1 MCRWHMTDE
10 NKYRPERFLKMMQ
23 LFLKVT
29 KVDSVK
35 GSTFVVMDKNSAQ
48 AKLYVRYLGFILP
61 DGMLDFFELVWMETM
76 SLTAR
81 EAKKEVAYTG
91 ILHIHLID
99 GELYR

>member
-1 MCRWHMTDE
+1 M
-10 NKYRPERFLKMMQ
+10 
-23 LFLKVT
+23 KVT

-35 GSTFVVMDKNSAQ
+35 GSTFVVMDKSTAQ
-48 AKLYVRYLGFILP
+48 AMLYERYLGFILP
-61 DGMLDFFELVWMETM
+61 EGMLDFFELVWMETM

-99 GELYR
+99 RELYR

>member
-1 MCRWHMTDE
+1 M
-10 NKYRPERFLKMMQ
+10 
-23 LFLKVT
+23 KVT

-48 AKLYVRYLGFILP
+48 AKLYMHYPGFILP
-61 DGMLDFFELVWMETM
+61 DGMLDFSNWWMETM
-76 SLTAR
+76 SLTAM
-81 EAKKEVAYTG
+81 EAKKEVAHTG

>member
-1 MCRWHMTDE
+1 M
-10 NKYRPERFLKMMQ
+10 
-23 LFLKVT
+23 KVT

-35 GSTFVVMDKNSAQ
+35 GSTFVVMDKSTAQ
-48 AKLYVRYLGFILP
+48 AMLYERYLGFILP
-61 DGMLDFFELVWMETM
+61 EAMLDFFELVWMETM

-81 EAKKEVAYTG
+81 EAKKEVAHTG

>member
-1 MCRWHMTDE
+1 M
-10 NKYRPERFLKMMQ
+10 
-23 LFLKVT
+23 
-29 KVDSVK
+29 
-35 GSTFVVMDKNSAQ
+35 
-48 AKLYVRYLGFILP
+48 LYVHYLGFILP

>member
-1 MCRWHMTDE
+1 M
-10 NKYRPERFLKMMQ
+10 
-23 LFLKVT
+23 
-29 KVDSVK
+29 
-35 GSTFVVMDKNSAQ
+35 
-48 AKLYVRYLGFILP
+48 LYERYLGFILP

-99 GELYR
+99 GKLYR

>member
-1 MCRWHMTDE
+1 M
-10 NKYRPERFLKMMQ
+10 
-23 LFLKVT
+23 KVT

-35 GSTFVVMDKNSAQ
+35 GSTFVVMDKSTAQ
-48 AKLYVRYLGFILP
+48 AMLYERYLGFILP

-76 SLTAR
+76 SLTAM

-91 ILHIHLID
+91 MPHIHLID

>member
-1 MCRWHMTDE
+1 M
-10 NKYRPERFLKMMQ
+10 
-23 LFLKVT
+23 
-29 KVDSVK
+29 
-35 GSTFVVMDKNSAQ
+35 
-48 AKLYVRYLGFILP
+48 LYERYLGFILP
-61 DGMLDFFELVWMETM
+61 EGMLDFFELVWMETM

>member
-1 MCRWHMTDE
+1 M
-10 NKYRPERFLKMMQ
+10 
-23 LFLKVT
+23 
-29 KVDSVK
+29 
-35 GSTFVVMDKNSAQ
+35 
-48 AKLYVRYLGFILP
+48 LYERYLGFILP
-61 DGMLDFFELVWMETM
+61 DGMLDFFFELVWMETM

>member
-1 MCRWHMTDE
+1 M
-10 NKYRPERFLKMMQ
+10 
-23 LFLKVT
+23 KVT

-48 AKLYVRYLGFILP
+48 AMLYERYLGFILP
-61 DGMLDFFELVWMETM
+61 EGMLDFFELVWMETM

-99 GELYR
+99 EELYR

>member
-1 MCRWHMTDE
+1 M
-10 NKYRPERFLKMMQ
+10 KG
-23 LFLKVT
+23 T

-35 GSTFVVMDKNSAQ
+35 GSTFVVMDKSTAQ
-48 AKLYVRYLGFILP
+48 AMLYERYLGFILP
-61 DGMLDFFELVWMETM
+61 EGMLDFFELVWMETM

-81 EAKKEVAYTG
+81 EAKKEVAHTG

>member
-1 MCRWHMTDE
+1 M
-10 NKYRPERFLKMMQ
+10 
-23 LFLKVT
+23 KVT

-35 GSTFVVMDKNSAQ
+35 GSTFVVMDKSTAQ
-48 AKLYVRYLGFILP
+48 AMLYERYLGFILP
-61 DGMLDFFELVWMETM
+61 EGMLDFFELVWMETM
-76 SLTAR
+76 FLTAM

>member
-1 MCRWHMTDE
+1 M
-10 NKYRPERFLKMMQ
+10 
-23 LFLKVT
+23 KVT

-35 GSTFVVMDKNSAQ
+35 GSTFVVMDKSTAQ
-48 AKLYVRYLGFILP
+48 AMLYERYLGFILP

-76 SLTAR
+76 SLTAM
-81 EAKKEVAYTG
+81 EAKKGIAYTG

>member
-1 MCRWHMTDE
+1 M
-10 NKYRPERFLKMMQ
+10 
-23 LFLKVT
+23 
-29 KVDSVK
+29 K

-48 AKLYVRYLGFILP
+48 AKLYVHYLGFILP
-61 DGMLDFFELVWMETM
+61 DDMLDFFELVWMESM

-99 GELYR
+99 EELYR

>member
-1 MCRWHMTDE
+1 M
-10 NKYRPERFLKMMQ
+10 
-23 LFLKVT
+23 KVT

-35 GSTFVVMDKNSAQ
+35 GSTFVVMDKSTAQ
-48 AKLYVRYLGFILP
+48 AMLYERYLGFILP
-61 DGMLDFFELVWMETM
+61 DGLLDFFELVWMETM

-99 GELYR
+99 GKLYR